1 MKTVLHYLRPRLGIM
16 SVGLLIKFFGTVAE
30 LLLPWMLSVILDE
43 AVPAGAL
50 GGILFWG
57 GLMVLCA
64 AAALGGNVIANRL
77 ACSTSRDV
85 TRRLRHDL
93 FARVMQL
100 SCAQED
106 AFTTPSLISR
116 LTSDTYNVHQM
127 VDRMQRL
134 GVRAHCNT
142 ASAGACGVV
151 RFHTGHTAL
160 YPYTACTGRPGTA
173 RAGEHGGHPRH
184 PRAVQGRL

>member
-30 LLLPWMLSVILDE
+30 LLLPWMLSIILDK

-77 ACSTSRDV
+77 ACSTSR
-85 TRRLRHDL
+85 
-93 FARVMQL
+93 M
-100 SCAQED
+100 
-106 AFTTPSLISR
+106 
-116 LTSDTYNVHQM
+116 
-127 VDRMQRL
+127 
-134 GVRAHCNT
+134 
-142 ASAGACGVV
+142 
-151 RFHTGHTAL
+151 
-160 YPYTACTGRPGTA
+160 
-173 RAGEHGGHPRH
+173 
-184 PRAVQGRL
+184 